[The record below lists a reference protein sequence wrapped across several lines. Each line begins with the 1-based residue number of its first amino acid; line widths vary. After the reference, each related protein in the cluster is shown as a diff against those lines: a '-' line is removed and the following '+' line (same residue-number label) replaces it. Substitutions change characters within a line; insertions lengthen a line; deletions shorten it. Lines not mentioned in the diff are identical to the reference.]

1 MFKRVER
8 KRKRREEEEELGLDE
23 DTKDI
28 MGLND
33 TDSDES
39 DSGSEQENAQ
49 SYDPDPG
56 LGEDGEEDAASEDE
70 DINDEPTLS
79 VAEALKDPIYL
90 ISLDPTV
97 HGCVLC
103 KGKLIKNAGMASAHK
118 NANVCICL
126 WDLSDAFSLSLDVQ
140 VHRRRFEQFRLLSAD
155 ADPHSNAWEIVRVIS
170 NIQRVESQE
179 TSKRA
184 LKRVSIPFSVNLRC

>member
-23 DTKDI
+23 DTKEI

-39 DSGSEQENAQ
+39 DSGSEQESIQ
-49 SYDPDPG
+49 PDDLDPYIQGDS
-56 LGEDGEEDAASEDE
+56 EDRDQEEDAASEE
-70 DINDEPTLS
+70 DGVNDDPPLS

-103 KGKLIKNAGMASAHK
+103 KGKLIKNPGMAITHK
-118 NANVCICL
+118 NAKACTSL
-126 WDLSDAFSLSLDVQ
+126 RELSDTFSL
-140 VHRRRFEQFRLLSAD
+140 
-155 ADPHSNAWEIVRVIS
+155 
-170 NIQRVESQE
+170 
-179 TSKRA
+179 
-184 LKRVSIPFSVNLRC
+184 NLN

>member
-23 DTKDI
+23 DAKEI

-39 DSGSEQENAQ
+39 DSGSEQESVQ
-49 SYDPDPG
+49 SNDLDPDIQ
-56 LGEDGEEDAASEDE
+56 GEDRDQDQDAASEDE
-70 DINDEPTLS
+70 GVNNDPPLS

-103 KGKLIKNAGMASAHK
+103 KGKLIKNAGMATTHK
-118 NANVCICL
+118 NATVCIYL
-126 WDLSDAFSLSLDVQ
+126 REPSDAFSLNLDSCRRISDVSSNSDYSLLVQ
-140 VHRRRFEQFRLLSAD
+140 
-155 ADPHSNAWEIVRVIS
+155 
-170 NIQRVESQE
+170 
-179 TSKRA
+179 TRA
-184 LKRVSIPFSVNLRC
+184 AMFGNSSERSDLYLTRNG